1 VETAWVDVAM
11 SVSRGSA
18 YGNGTMRR
26 MFLFDAKRGR
36 DPSLAIMP
44 TSLLLEADVN
54 FVEKGLISRQN

>member
-1 VETAWVDVAM
+1 M